1 MDERPD
7 QVRGQGV
14 PDEGVR
20 SKLSRERAEINPNPA
35 RTDDELEELRLEL
48 ARTRAQMSETV
59 YAIQERMSPQYMRE
73 QATSQARDTARQ
85 AGSSITETIK
95 NNPVPAALTG
105 VGLVGLGWLAA
116 SGSSSGSSGR
126 QDYRESSRYY
136 GSTGGYGSTERY
148 DSIER
153 YGSSGVYGSTE
164 ESPYPAYSEGREAE
178 GSSGGSRGEQARETA
193 GQAREKAGQVG
204 SQIQDRARGTGEQAQ
219 QQAQRAKGGFQRTL
233 QENPLALGA
242 LAVGLGAAVGFS
254 LPGTSKED
262 EVMGETRDSLV
273 ERGKQAAREQRQSA
287 QRVLEEGRRSA
298 EEEAR
303 RQDLTSQ

>member
-105 VGLVGLGWLAA
+105 VGLVGLGWLVA